1 MLVSNKERQFRNS
14 KSGMTLIEIVLVIA
28 LIVAI
33 LGFAV
38 GNLGNI
44 FGNQQE
50 KLAGLTVK
58 ETYDLPLTTYR
69 VDMGSYPSTAL
80 GLNALITK
88 PQNDRGRWRGP
99 YLKDKDKLL
108 DPWNNPY
115 QYVYPG
121 THNKSGYDLFSFGP
135 DGVASEDDITN
146 W

>member
-1 MLVSNKERQFRNS
+1 MFVSNKEAQFRNN

-38 GNLGNI
+38 GNLDKI

-50 KLAGLTVK
+50 KLAKLAVNDS
-58 ETYDLPLTTYR
+58 YDLPLTTYR

-80 GLNALITK
+80 GLKALIEK
-88 PQNDRGRWRGP
+88 PGTDRGRWRGP
-99 YLKDKDKLL
+99 YLKDESKLL

-115 QYVYPG
+115 QYTYPG
-121 THNKSGYDLFSFGP
+121 VHNKGSYDLLSWGQ
-135 DGVASEDDITN
+135 DGIASDDDIKN